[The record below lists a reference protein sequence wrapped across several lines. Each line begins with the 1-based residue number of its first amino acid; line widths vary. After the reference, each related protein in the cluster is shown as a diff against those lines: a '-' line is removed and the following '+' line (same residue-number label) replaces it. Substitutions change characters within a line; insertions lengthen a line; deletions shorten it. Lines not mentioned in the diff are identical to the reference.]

1 MHSINPA
8 PPPLHLDTRP
18 SFPRS
23 RSQQALVDPTR
34 PFNTI
39 GPTSRLRDE
48 LALEE
53 AAAVRPPASMPNAGQ
68 KMSATV
74 KGLTTSTLATMPKLH
89 HSVEDMTVWMTLYL
103 QQAIH
108 TRQDNQG
115 PLDLASSSETS
126 GKEIAGTVK
135 VRQVLTKTILN
146 DDSDDPHHR
155 PQLHFERLPIKV
167 QTSAAALSPHGRP
180 FSIVFFF
187 TVESAPATLWY
198 LESAFTQ
205 SRTVHE
211 RMEPMGTF
219 QPNNSDDPTSFYIY
233 ETHAFNIV
241 QPTHEDTMLD
251 IRVQS
256 PTGTIYAEFSYTFV
270 KDSRR
275 NRTSTGASS
284 PTSAPSSPRM
294 QRHAS
299 QSNDNTPDTPT
310 SANQW
315 HSEPQFF
322 TNSPPQLQEFNP
334 EKRMDSRELDSPQP
348 VDLYIGHEQPSERAL
363 SIEEHSPDA
372 CSTQSTATSA
382 PIVSVSGTQSSIP
395 TLVRSHLEDDSG
407 DEEDTEELF
416 VESYTEEPDAGEH
429 FMQAT
434 SEFFSKMGYWLY
446 NSRVVQYIA
455 RDDRSRTKAVFQ
467 NDDIWILG
475 VCYSFDDQE
484 SSIALPEGPR
494 SRKSSSAHL
503 QAADIRIANALHG
516 LPPAQG
522 SGSFA
527 QELSSSLDHQKP
539 YITSPA
545 RSMAESETLSGC
557 SAPTAQKPGSDQ
569 SRHLSKEEL
578 REQKHREKES
588 AKAKKLARAK
598 ERELEREQARAQE
611 KAKAKE
617 KARLKEREKLQKFKA
632 KISAPQFDEKN
643 LRDGLLDLQAAHTS
657 DTKGNSQPLEPD
669 NKPPRSLHGYQ
680 QEDHSDVGLGLL
692 PDSSEA
698 NQSVIRR
705 IRSISLL
712 QKVPGATDLLSHK
725 KGDQSTGAVDRTHQP
740 RSQSISNASSVSQKS
755 AGTSSSISNDG
766 SAKGLSASSPHPDTA
781 NGSISVHEAL
791 TVGPKP
797 SVLSRISNLNASQKR
812 LPDLPAL
819 DDMPDIPDYRHY
831 EDGASASMSSK
842 DHHIPSSPTHLPQ
855 DAVDDAPTSVTS
867 SPRSGRRRM
876 TVSGI
881 FSKDSKPEPMA
892 NMAALKAPVS
902 ANKTSSSKPRQEDQ
916 TPSVKQGP
924 FSWGSLGS
932 SAHRISFLPQSSK
945 DGSKGGVTKNVQHWL
960 ERRLS
965 SHNLHQHVFVA
976 STDEPVPQVKDMG
989 LSPPG
994 SPLQS
999 TSPRLE
1005 QASQS
1010 PNKIRSR
1017 KKSSIF
1023 SSASSSSTH
1032 SSPKSAL
1039 KSSSPHSPSFSSM
1052 PTMPDAL
1059 AWQTQAPDAGP
1070 PGKLSTRSSAPTLQ
1084 REDSSVVLV
1093 EDNFLRSS
1101 PLEPSPWLPSQDH
1114 RNHQQESPVYRK
1126 DSTLGNNSFRDL
1138 VILPPLPPE
1147 SPSEAYVL
1155 LDPLVVQDKDTE
1167 RSQLVSMSVE
1177 GTDSQEYLSPH
1188 ERRDETVMDLTM
1200 GHSPNK
1206 TTLDQPAAVS
1216 EEEKEPSL
1224 SDFKSDWEALWPSKE
1239 AEQKAGKDS
1248 AQFVHVK
1255 GVKPR
1260 PLSTSIKQD
1269 QLSVEERERIRKI
1282 GSAYVKVRDPKLD
1295 IVAPQPK
1302 QPVSFPGVA
1311 YGQGALIDI
1320 PRTASPDG
1328 SLGPLDSA
1336 PVPTK
1341 KQRLLQLP
1349 SALLTGL
1356 PRPVSPSSPGA
1367 SLSKSWKSIT
1377 PRSLSPRHTVPLV
1390 SSLSSS
1396 SPRSVNGQSTH
1407 ADSAATLTEMDS
1419 KPRSFTAGKSDLGT
1433 EAIPTGT
1440 HLMPFR
1446 LAERP
1451 KLSPN
1456 QTILLR
1462 FMLDFQSR
1470 LWFTYRKDMARIEPS
1485 YYTSDAG
1492 WGCMMRTGQSLLA
1505 QAFMQLELGR
1515 DWRIRPSPSEE
1526 SAQRYRT
1533 LLGWFADEPER
1544 YYSIHNIAKSGL
1556 ALDKRIGEWFGPST
1570 VAHALRRLS
1579 QRHVDCPLSIMVP
1592 MDNTVYVTEIMN
1604 VALNASGQPD
1614 NKSDGIDAD
1623 RWKPVVLL
1631 IPARYGLEKITER
1644 YVNNLKAL
1652 FKLPQ
1657 FLGIAGGR
1665 PGRSLYFVACQGN
1678 ELFYFDPHFV
1688 KPRATQDDL
1697 KQCPST
1703 SYHCGVVRTMDILE
1717 LDPSMMLGFLIRSL
1731 DDLADLAARLKQ
1743 DMEKSYPLLTLQ
1755 GEIPRPLTKASSVSS
1770 AVLPQTT
1777 LQGDAFVSPVA
1788 LDSTLRRAEVQPPG
1802 NVALSAER
1810 QFSEETLEEYLPP
1823 APRSKKDMKRITKA
1837 LKREKQAMRTVES
1850 KSSALYDPYQHR
1862 YANTEGDKHDT
1873 LSIKSLDS
1881 DSSL

>member
-1 MHSINPA
+1 
-8 PPPLHLDTRP
+8 
-18 SFPRS
+18 
-23 RSQQALVDPTR
+23 
-34 PFNTI
+34 
-39 GPTSRLRDE
+39 
-48 LALEE
+48 
-53 AAAVRPPASMPNAGQ
+53 MPNAGQ

-74 KGLTTSTLATMPKLH
+74 KGLPTSALATMPKLH
-89 HSVEDMTVWMTLYL
+89 HSVEDMSIWKSLYL
-103 QQAIH
+103 QQDIH
-108 TRQDNQG
+108 TRQDNQS
-115 PLDLASSSETS
+115 PLDLATTPAETT
-126 GKEIAGTVK
+126 GKEIPGTVK
-135 VRQVLTKTILN
+135 MRQVLTKTILN
-146 DDSDDPHHR
+146 DDSEDPRHR
-155 PQLHFERLPIKV
+155 PRLHFERLPIKV

-211 RMEPMGTF
+211 RMEPMETF
-219 QPNNSDDPTSFYIY
+219 QPNNSDDPASFYIY

-270 KDSRR
+270 KDPKR
-275 NRTSTGASS
+275 NRTASSASS
-284 PTSAPSSPRM
+284 PTSAPSSPRI

-299 QSNDNTPDTPT
+299 QSSDHTPDTPT
-310 SANQW
+310 SATHW
-315 HSEPQFF
+315 HSEPQSYN
-322 TNSPPQLQEFNP
+322 NSSPHLQDSNR
-334 EKRMDSRELDSPQP
+334 EKRMDSHELDSPSP
-348 VDLYIGHEQPSERAL
+348 AVDLSTGRELPNKVAL
-363 SIEEHSPDA
+363 STEEPSPDA
-372 CSTQSTATSA
+372 RSTPSTATSA

-395 TLVRSHLEDDSG
+395 TLVRSHLDDSG

-484 SSIALPEGPR
+484 SSIALPERPR
-494 SRKSSSAHL
+494 SRKSSTTHL
-503 QAADIRIANALHG
+503 HVADIHVANATHG
-516 LPPAQG
+516 LQPAPGQG
-522 SGSFA
+522 SHAG
-527 QELSSSLDHQKP
+527 QELSPGSDHPKP

-545 RSMAESETLSGC
+545 RSVAESETLSGC
-557 SAPTAQKPGSDQ
+557 SAQMAQRPDSDQ
-569 SRHLSKEEL
+569 TRILSKEEI
-578 REQKHREKES
+578 RERKHKEKEL

-632 KISAPQFDEKN
+632 KISHPQFDEKN
-643 LRDGLLDLQAAHTS
+643 LRDGLLDLEAAHTS
-657 DTKGNSQPLEPD
+657 DTKGNSQTLESD
-669 NKPPRSLHGYQ
+669 NKASRALHGH
-680 QEDHSDVGLGLL
+680 DHQGDDSNFGAGLL

-712 QKVPGATDLLSHK
+712 QKVPGAMDMRSHK
-725 KGDQSTGAVDRTHQP
+725 KQHQSAGAMDRTHQP
-740 RSQSISNASSVSQKS
+740 RSQSISNTSSVSQKS
-755 AGTSSSISNDG
+755 AGSSSSVSNDG
-766 SAKGLSASSPHPDTA
+766 STKGFAASSSHPETSK
-781 NGSISVHEAL
+781 GSISVQEAL

-797 SVLSRISNLNASQKR
+797 SVLSRISNLNTSQKK

-819 DDMPDIPDYRHY
+819 DDMPDIPDYRQY
-831 EDGASASMSSK
+831 EEGSSVSVNDK
-842 DHHIPSSPTHLPQ
+842 DHPETPSSPTFPPNQ
-855 DAVDDAPTSVTS
+855 STDDTPTSVTS

-881 FSKDSKPEPMA
+881 FSKDSKPESMG
-892 NMAALKAPVS
+892 NMAALKALVS
-902 ANKTSSSKPRQEDQ
+902 GTKTSSSKTRQEDEV
-916 TPSVKQGP
+916 PSAKQGP
-924 FSWGSLGS
+924 LSVGSLGS
-932 SAHRISFLPQSSK
+932 LSHRISFLPPSSK
-945 DGSKGGVTKNVQHWL
+945 DAAKGGVTKNVQHWL

-976 STDEPVPQVKDMG
+976 STDEPVPPVKDMG

-999 TSPRLE
+999 TSPRAE
-1005 QASQS
+1005 PTS
-1010 PNKIRSR
+1010 PHFSKTRSR

-1039 KSSSPHSPSFSSM
+1039 KSSSPHSPLASSM

-1059 AWQTQAPDAGP
+1059 AWQNQSSNADAT
-1070 PGKLSTRSSAPTLQ
+1070 GKLNTSQSLPTFQ
-1084 REDSSVVLV
+1084 QIDSSVVLV
-1093 EDNFLRSS
+1093 EDSPLTSSASRSS
-1101 PLEPSPWLPSQDH
+1101 PLEPSPWMPSLDH
-1114 RNHQQESPVYRK
+1114 QNHQQESTTCRK
-1126 DSTLGNNSFRDL
+1126 DITLDNSSFRDL

-1155 LDPLVVQDKDTE
+1155 LDPPAVQE
-1167 RSQLVSMSVE
+1167 RDPEDSLSISMPVE
-1177 GTDSQEYLSPH
+1177 GADTRVYIPSSELREDIAINQTSALAQN
-1188 ERRDETVMDLTM
+1188 R
-1200 GHSPNK
+1200 
-1206 TTLDQPAAVS
+1206 TTLDQLAAFS
-1216 EEEKEPSL
+1216 EEEKAKDAEL
-1224 SDFKSDWEALWPSKE
+1224 SDFRSDWEALWPSKE
-1239 AEQKAGKDS
+1239 AEQNASKDTS
-1248 AQFVHVK
+1248 QFVHVK
-1255 GVKPR
+1255 EVKPG
-1260 PLSTSIKQD
+1260 PLSTSLKPE
-1269 QLSVEERERIRKI
+1269 QLSVEERERIRRI

-1302 QPVSFPGVA
+1302 VPVSLPDVTFGH
-1311 YGQGALIDI
+1311 GALIDI
-1320 PRTASPDG
+1320 PRTTSPDG
-1328 SLGPLDSA
+1328 SLGPLGNGTA
-1336 PVPTK
+1336 PTK
-1341 KQRLLQLP
+1341 KRRLLQLP
-1349 SALLTGL
+1349 STLLTSL
-1356 PRPVSPSSPGA
+1356 PRPTSPSSPGA

-1377 PRSLSPRHTVPLV
+1377 PRSLSPRHTVPLI
-1390 SSLSSS
+1390 SSS
-1396 SPRSVNGQSTH
+1396 STITTTTSSSRPINVQPTH
-1407 ADSAATLTEMDS
+1407 AEPAGTLTEVES
-1419 KPRSFTAGKSDLGT
+1419 KPRSLTAGRSDVGM
-1433 EAIPTGT
+1433 EATPAGT
-1440 HLMPFR
+1440 HLMPVKQSER
-1446 LAERP
+1446 L

-1456 QTILLR
+1456 QTTLMR

-1505 QAFMQLELGR
+1505 QAFIQIELGR
-1515 DWRIRPSPSEE
+1515 DWRIRPAPSGE
-1526 SAQRYRT
+1526 SAQRYRA

-1556 ALDKRIGEWFGPST
+1556 ALDKRIGEWFGPAT
-1570 VAHALRRLS
+1570 VAHSLRRLS
-1579 QRHVDCPLSIMVP
+1579 QRHVDCPLTIMVP

-1604 VALNASGQPD
+1604 LALSRTGQADGKPLTQEKVA
-1614 NKSDGIDAD
+1614 SDS
-1623 RWKPVVLL
+1623 WKPVVLL
-1631 IPARYGLEKITER
+1631 MPARYGLEKITER
-1644 YVNNLKAL
+1644 YFNNLKTL

-1697 KQCPST
+1697 KQCPSA
-1703 SYHCGVVRTMDILE
+1703 SYHCGIVRTMDIVE
-1717 LDPSMMLGFLIRSL
+1717 LDPSMMLGFLIRSQ
-1731 DDLADLAARLKQ
+1731 DDLADLATRLKQ
-1743 DMEKSYPLLTLQ
+1743 DMEKSYPLLTIQ
-1755 GEIPRPLTKASSVSS
+1755 GDIPPSIAKVASTSP
-1770 AVLPQTT
+1770 APRETT
-1777 LQGDAFVSPVA
+1777 LQGDASVLPVT
-1788 LDSTLRRAEVQPPG
+1788 LDSSVARSEIQRLGSA
-1802 NVALSAER
+1802 ALSTER
-1810 QFSEETLEEYLPP
+1810 PFQEGALEDDDPP

-1837 LKREKQAMRTVES
+1837 LKSEKQSARTVDS
-1850 KSSALYDPYQHR
+1850 KSSAFYDPYQHR
-1862 YANTEGDKHDT
+1862 YASHQGDKHDT
-1873 LSIKSLDS
+1873 LSIQSLDS
-1881 DSSL
+1881 DTSL

>member
-1 MHSINPA
+1 MHSITPSPPA

-18 SFPRS
+18 SFARS
-23 RSQQALVDPTR
+23 RSQQTLLDPAR
-34 PFNTI
+34 PFNTV
-39 GPTSRLRDE
+39 GPTARPRDE
-48 LALEE
+48 LSSEE
-53 AAAVRPPASMPNAGQ
+53 AASLRPPASMPNAGQ

-89 HSVEDMTVWMTLYL
+89 HSGEDMSIWMTLYL

-115 PLDLASSSETS
+115 PLDLATTPAETT
-126 GKEIAGTVK
+126 GKEIPGTVK
-135 VRQVLTKTILN
+135 MRQVLTKTILN

-155 PQLHFERLPIKV
+155 SQLHFERLPIRV

-219 QPNNSDDPTSFYIY
+219 QPNNSDDPASFYIY

-270 KDSRR
+270 KDPKR
-275 NRTSTGASS
+275 NRTASSASS
-284 PTSAPSSPRM
+284 PTSTPSSPRI

-299 QSNDNTPDTPT
+299 QSNDYTFDTPT

-315 HSEPQFF
+315 HSEPQSFD
-322 TNSPPQLQEFNP
+322 NSSPLLQEFNR
-334 EKRMDSRELDSPQP
+334 EKRIDTQELDSSSP
-348 VDLYIGHEQPSERAL
+348 VDLSTGNERLNEGAC
-363 SIEEHSPDA
+363 STEGPGPDA
-372 CSTQSTATSA
+372 RSTQSTATSA
-382 PIVSVSGTQSSIP
+382 PIVCVSGTQPSIP

-475 VCYSFDDQE
+475 VCYSFDD
-484 SSIALPEGPR
+484 
-494 SRKSSSAHL
+494 
-503 QAADIRIANALHG
+503 
-516 LPPAQG
+516 
-522 SGSFA
+522 
-527 QELSSSLDHQKP
+527 HQKP

-545 RSMAESETLSGC
+545 RSMVESETLSGC
-557 SAPTAQKPGSDQ
+557 SIQTAQKPGLDQ
-569 SRHLSKEEL
+569 TRILSKEEL
-578 REQKHREKES
+578 REQKHREKEL

-632 KISAPQFDEKN
+632 KISHPKFDEKN

-657 DTKGNSQPLEPD
+657 DSKGNNQTLEPD
-669 NKPPRSLHGYQ
+669 NKLSRSLHGHH
-680 QEDHSDVGLGLL
+680 QEDTSAVGLGLL

-712 QKVPGATDLLSHK
+712 QKVPGATDLRSHK
-725 KGDQSTGAVDRTHQP
+725 KQDQNASAMDRTHQS
-740 RSQSISNASSVSQKS
+740 RSQSISNTSSISQKS

-766 SAKGLSASSPHPDTA
+766 STKGFSASSPNPDSA
-781 NGSISVHEAL
+781 KGSLSVQEAL
-791 TVGPKP
+791 TVSPKTT
-797 SVLSRISNLNASQKR
+797 VLSRISNLNASQKR
-812 LPDLPAL
+812 LPDLPTP

-831 EDGASASMSSK
+831 EDGSSLSVNNK
-842 DHHIPSSPTHLPQ
+842 DHYDTPSSPTH
-855 DAVDDAPTSVTS
+855 DHKHSTDDTPTSVTS

-881 FSKDSKPEPMA
+881 FSKDSKPESMG
-892 NMAALKAPVS
+892 NMTALKALVS
-902 ANKTSSSKPRQEDQ
+902 GSKISSSKSRQEDEA
-916 TPSVKQGP
+916 PSAKQGP
-924 FSWGSLGS
+924 LSWGSLGS

-945 DGSKGGVTKNVQHWL
+945 DAAKGGVTKNVQHWL

-976 STDEPVPQVKDMG
+976 STDEPVPPVKDMG

-999 TSPRLE
+999 TSPRPE
-1005 QASQS
+1005 QTSSHHGKA
-1010 PNKIRSR
+1010 RSR

-1039 KSSSPHSPSFSSM
+1039 KSSSPHSPSLSTM

-1059 AWQTQAPDAGP
+1059 AWQAPSSDAGSA
-1070 PGKLSTRSSAPTLQ
+1070 GKLNTSKSLPSLQ
-1084 REDSSVVLV
+1084 QVDSSVVV
-1093 EDNFLRSS
+1093 IEDSPLTSS
-1101 PLEPSPWLPSQDH
+1101 PLRGSPLDPSPWMQSQDYRH
-1114 RNHQQESPVYRK
+1114 HQQESSTNRK
-1126 DSTLGNNSFRDL
+1126 DSTLDNSSFRDL

-1155 LDPLVVQDKDTE
+1155 LDPLVVQE
-1167 RSQLVSMSVE
+1167 RDPEDSLLVSMPVE
-1177 GTDSQEYLSPH
+1177 GADTPMHMSSLESKEDTAIEQTSVQSQS
-1188 ERRDETVMDLTM
+1188 
-1200 GHSPNK
+1200 GS
-1206 TTLDQPAAVS
+1206 TLDQLAAFS
-1216 EEEKEPSL
+1216 EEEKAKDAGV
-1224 SDFKSDWEALWPSKE
+1224 SDFRSDWEALWPSKE
-1239 AEQKAGKDS
+1239 AEQNASKDTS
-1248 AQFVHVK
+1248 QFVHVK
-1255 GVKPR
+1255 EVKPR
-1260 PLSTSIKQD
+1260 PLSTSLKPD

-1302 QPVSFPGVA
+1302 VPVSFPDVTFGHST
-1311 YGQGALIDI
+1311 LIDI
-1320 PRTASPDG
+1320 PRTTSPDG
-1328 SLGPLDSA
+1328 SLGPLESGA
-1336 PVPTK
+1336 TPTK

-1349 SALLTGL
+1349 SALLTSL

-1377 PRSLSPRHTVPLV
+1377 PRSLSPRHTVPLI
-1390 SSLSSS
+1390 SSLTTTTSSTS
-1396 SPRSVNGQSTH
+1396 RPVNGQPTH
-1407 ADSAATLTEMDS
+1407 TEPAGAFAEVES
-1419 KPRSFTAGKSDLGT
+1419 KARSFTAGRSDVGIDAT
-1433 EAIPTGT
+1433 AAGT
-1440 HLMPFR
+1440 HLMPVKQS
-1446 LAERP
+1446 ERP

-1456 QTILLR
+1456 QTTLLR

-1505 QAFMQLELGR
+1505 QAFIQLELGR
-1515 DWRIRPSPSEE
+1515 DWRIRAAPSGE

-1579 QRHVDCPLSIMVP
+1579 QRHVDCPLTVMVP

-1604 VALNASGQPD
+1604 LALNGSGQPES
-1614 NKSDGIDAD
+1614 KPLTQDGMETDP
-1623 RWKPVVLL
+1623 WKPVVLL
-1631 IPARYGLEKITER
+1631 MPARYGLEKITER
-1644 YVNNLKAL
+1644 YFNNLKTL

-1688 KPRATQDDL
+1688 KPRATQDEL
-1697 KQCPST
+1697 KQCPSA

-1717 LDPSMMLGFLIRSL
+1717 MDPSMMLGFLIRSQA
-1731 DDLADLAARLKQ
+1731 DLADLATRLKQ
-1743 DMEKSYPLLTLQ
+1743 DMEKSYPLLTIQGDIPPSTAKATSTLQ
-1755 GEIPRPLTKASSVSS
+1755 APSQTTFQGHAL
-1770 AVLPQTT
+1770 VLP
-1777 LQGDAFVSPVA
+1777 GAP
-1788 LDSTLRRAEVQPPG
+1788 DSGVQRIEIQPPG
-1802 NVALSAER
+1802 SAGSIPLSTEK
-1810 QFSEETLEEYLPP
+1810 QFQEGTVDEYLPP

-1837 LKREKQAMRTVES
+1837 LKREKPSGRTVES

-1862 YANTEGDKHDT
+1862 YASNEGDKHDT
-1873 LSIKSLDS
+1873 LSIRSLDS
-1881 DSSL
+1881 DTSL